1 VTSRQRLIVA
11 AVAGAAIVALVALVA
26 FAAIACPGPAP
37 GQPCPEAG
45 RNRVVVVAL
54 AALSVGL
61 LVTPFAFLAE
71 FAARRRIV
79 YRGAWVRAV
88 RRGVLAAA
96 LLAALAGL
104 RLAGAVTVPVAVF
117 GVLLAILADRLL
129 ARLEA

>member
-1 VTSRQRLIVA
+1 MTSRQRLIVA
-11 AVAGAAIVALVALVA
+11 AVAGAALVALVALVA

-37 GQPCPEAG
+37 GQPCLEAG

-96 LLAALAGL
+96 LVAALAGL